1 MSRQG
6 CRGQTVVN
14 TCLASFACRN
24 SPSGYNTRTGR
35 LQGCRGAESLRGET
49 TSARSRANP
58 FSNRR
63 AHPLSPRRPSPSPK
77 TNGLPCPPP
86 IRTLLNGSQL
96 SKDGK
101 PRLSLVGLVYH
112 SRICRLHQ
120 TWASL
125 FLSFCERCVKRCMR
139 KMSLKPLAASS
150 THIAATRKQRSRCA
164 SGSQAVRI
172 HLSSANRPFRSS
184 C

>member
-1 MSRQG
+1 MNG
-6 CRGQTVVN
+6 TVQ
-14 TCLASFACRN
+14 
-24 SPSGYNTRTGR
+24 
-35 LQGCRGAESLRGET
+35 LQGCRGAESRSGET
-49 TSARSRANP
+49 TSARSRADP

-63 AHPLSPRRPSPSPK
+63 AHPLSPRRASPSPK

-101 PRLSLVGLVYH
+101 PRLGLVGLVYH

-150 THIAATRKQRSRCA
+150 THIAATRKQRTRYA

-172 HLSSANRPFRSS
+172 HLSSASRPFRSN